1 MCSLINQKCD
11 IKNVPIVVTLNNQKE
26 YSLIIEKLK
35 RHYVFEKWL
44 FDWEECIHAYS
55 SEVATD
61 VCADFASNL
70 VNI

>member
-55 SEVATD
+55 SKAATD
-61 VCADFASNL
+61 GCADFASNL